1 MLRLVASL
9 ALAAWLAS
17 PAQAQPAPVAVT
29 QAWSRATI
37 PGGQTGAVYLTVTAS
52 APDRLTGAST
62 PVAGQAELH
71 RSTMVDGV
79 IEMRPVA
86 DLPVAPGAP
95 IHLEPGGYHLMLV
108 HLKQPLHPGDR
119 FPVTLTFEHAGEVT
133 AQAVVGSV
141 GATTPPEDAAG
152 E

>member
-1 MLRLVASL
+1 MMRAGVL
-9 ALAAWLAS
+9 ALAACLAS
-17 PAQAQPAPVAVT
+17 QAQAQPAPVVVT

-37 PGGQTGAVYLTVTAS
+37 PGGQTGAVYLTVTAA

-62 PVAGQAELH
+62 PAAGKAELH
-71 RSTMVDGV
+71 LSSMADGV
-79 IEMRPVA
+79 MEMRPVA

-95 IHLEPGGYHLMLV
+95 IRLEPGGYHLMLV
-108 HLKQPLHPGDR
+108 HLKQPLHPGDH

-133 AQAVVGSV
+133 AQAVVGSM
-141 GATTPPEDAAG
+141 GATTPPEGVLG

>member
-1 MLRLVASL
+1 MLRLVGSL
-9 ALAAWLAS
+9 ALAVRLIG

-62 PVAGQAELH
+62 PAAGQAELH
-71 RSTMVDGV
+71 LSTLVDGV
-79 IEMRPVA
+79 MEMRPVA

-95 IHLEPGGYHLMLV
+95 IRLQPGGYHLMLV
-108 HLKQPLHPGDR
+108 HLKQPLRPGDR
-119 FPVTLTFEHAGEVT
+119 FPVTLTFEHAGDVT
-133 AQAVVGSV
+133 AQAVVGTA
-141 GATTPPEDAAG
+141 GATTPPEAAG

>member
-1 MLRLVASL
+1 MMRARVL
-9 ALAAWLAS
+9 ALAACLAS
-17 PAQAQPAPVAVT
+17 PAHAQPAPVVVT

-37 PGGQTGAVYLTVTAS
+37 PGGQTGAVYLTVTAA

-62 PVAGQAELH
+62 PAAGKAELH
-71 RSTMVDGV
+71 LSTMVDGV
-79 IEMRPVA
+79 MEMRPVA

-108 HLKQPLHPGDR
+108 HLKRPLHPGDH

-133 AQAVVGSV
+133 AQAVVGGL
-141 GATTPPEDAAG
+141 GATTPPEDVPG